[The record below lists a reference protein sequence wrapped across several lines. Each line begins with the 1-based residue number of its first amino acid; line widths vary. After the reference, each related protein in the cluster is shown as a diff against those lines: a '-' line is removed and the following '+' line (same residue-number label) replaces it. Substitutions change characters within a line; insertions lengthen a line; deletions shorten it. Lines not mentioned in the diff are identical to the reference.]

1 MEPVATRKEASEAPA
16 LYMAIEIGER
26 QWKLGFSTGMGQ
38 RPRIRTIEA
47 RNLGRLVEEIG
58 AAKARFKVSESAPVH
73 SCYEAGREGFWPHR
87 ALTKLGVQNL
97 VVDSSSIEV
106 SRRARRAKSD
116 TLDVVKLCE
125 QLMRHLAGEKRVW
138 SVVRVPTAA
147 QEDQRQL
154 QRELMTC
161 RRDRARVV
169 VRVKAL
175 LCTQG
180 LRLGPRGALPQNVA
194 ALRRWD
200 AEPLPQRLC
209 ARIEREVAKAKLL
222 DEQIRL
228 MEHQRKEWLKS
239 GSDPVLKQVR
249 KLLKLRAIGIE
260 TAWLLPV
267 EIFSWRKFRNVRE
280 LGALVGLCPTP
291 HRSGDMNRELGI
303 TKAGNRFLRAQM
315 IEIAWGWLHYQ
326 PQSALSQWYA
336 RKYGSA
342 GPAQR
347 KKGIVALARK
357 LIVALWK
364 YLEHDE
370 IPVDAVLKA

>member
-47 RNLGRLVEEIG
+47 RSLARLEEEIRS
-58 AAKARFKVSESAPVH
+58 AKARFKVSESAPVH

-97 VVDSSSIEV
+97 VVDSASIEV
-106 SRRARRAKSD
+106 SRRARRSKSD
-116 TLDVVKLCE
+116 RLDVVKLCE

-138 SVVRVPTAA
+138 SVVRVPTVT

-154 QRELMTC
+154 QRELMTAK
-161 RRDRARVV
+161 RDRGRIV

-180 LRLGPRGALPQNVA
+180 LRSGRRGALPQNVA
-194 ALRRWD
+194 LLKRWD
-200 AEPLPQRLC
+200 GEPLPQRLC

-228 MEHQRKEWLKS
+228 MERQRKQWLKS
-239 GSDPVLKQVR
+239 GRDPVLDQVR

-291 HRSGDMNRELGI
+291 HQSGDMKRELGI

-326 PQSALSQWYA
+326 PQSALARWYV

-370 IPVDAVLKA
+370 IPADAVLKG

>member
-1 MEPVATRKEASEAPA
+1 MEPVAARKESSEAPA
-16 LYMAIEIGER
+16 LYMGIEIGER

-38 RPRIRTIEA
+38 RPRLRTIEA
-47 RNLGRLVEEIG
+47 RNLGRLEEEIR
-58 AAKARFKVSESAPVH
+58 AAKARFKVPESAAVH

-106 SRRARRAKSD
+106 NRRARRAKSD
-116 TLDVVKLCE
+116 RRDVVKLCE
-125 QLMRHLAGEKRVW
+125 QLMRHVAGEKRVW
-138 SVVRVPTAA
+138 SVIRVPSVA

-154 QRELMTC
+154 QRELMAC
-161 RRDRARVV
+161 RRDRARIV
-169 VRVKAL
+169 VRIKAL

-180 LRLGPRGALPQNVA
+180 LRSGLRAELPQNVA
-194 ALRRWD
+194 KLKRWD
-200 AEPLPQRLC
+200 GEPLPQRLR
-209 ARIEREVAKAKLL
+209 ARISREVARGNLL
-222 DEQIRL
+222 DAQIRL
-228 MEHQRKEWLKS
+228 MERQRKTWLKN
-239 GSDPVLKQVR
+239 GSDPVLDQVR
-249 KLLKLRAIGIE
+249 KLLKLRAIGPE
-260 TAWLLPV
+260 TAWLLPM

-291 HRSGDMNRELGI
+291 HQSGDMSRELGI

-315 IEIAWGWLHYQ
+315 IEIGWCWLRYQ
-326 PQSALSQWYA
+326 PQSELTRWYV
-336 RKYGSA
+336 RRYGSA

-357 LIVALWK
+357 LIIALWK

-370 IPVDAVLKA
+370 IPAGAVLKA